1 MNVSLRRAIDGTSID
16 LTLSHDEAEHFYREG
31 WVEVSAEEID
41 GQSGFGDVKRVRID
55 VGQG

>member
-1 MNVSLRRAIDGTSID
+1 MIMSLRRAIDGASID
-16 LTLSHDEAEHFYREG
+16 LTLSHNEAEHFHREG

-41 GQSGFGDVKRVRID
+41 GRSGFGDVKRVRID